1 MKFAVISGNLVTDI
15 IVADT
20 LEIAEEVTNQT
31 CIEYTDENTPVIG
44 LGYVDGVFEQPA
56 IITTE
61 EI

>member
-20 LEIAEEVTNQT
+20 LEIAEEVSNLL
-31 CIEYTDENTPVIG
+31 CVEYTDENPAIIG
-44 LGYVDGVFEQPA
+44 LSYDGTKFEQP
-56 IITTE
+56 IKNPTE

>member
-1 MKFAVISGNLVTDI
+1 VKFAVISGNLVTDI